1 MPYRIEKDGD
11 KFSVIRMSYGGET
24 GPEKKVATTKTR
36 KDANL
41 YIAFAEKKMKE
52 KDE

>member
-11 KFSVIRMSYGGET
+11 KFSVIRMPYPGEDR
-24 GPEKKVATTKTR
+24 GEEKKGPFKSK
-36 KDANL
+36 KDADL
-41 YIAFAEKKMKE
+41 YIAFAEKKIKK